1 MNLFFRLFVDM
12 GIIKYIK
19 GKRRPY
25 VSTNDLDSERK
36 LSVTYIEDRERRKKG
51 EID

>member
-1 MNLFFRLFVDM
+1 MSLFWKLVER
-12 GIIKYIK
+12 GPIKFIK
-19 GKRRPY
+19 GKRRPH

-36 LSVTYIEDRERRKKG
+36 LNVDYIRNRKRRKKG